1 MEEGAAAVSIERVD
15 SRRPHIAMDLALGV
29 SDDPSHGVQGAPAV
43 ELENSPSDEEE
54 ACSDEEGDS
63 EVVKTAGADE
73 TGAMIRM
80 GPVSDINIRRRYR
93 QAKWKCIVRSKRVT

>member
-63 EVVKTAGADE
+63 EVVKTARADE
-73 TGAMIRM
+73 TGDD
-80 GPVSDINIRRRYR
+80 SDGSGERY
-93 QAKWKCIVRSKRVT
+93 